1 VLQAEFFVLG
11 EELKM
16 LSSFSQEIT
25 EHLLLNKTNKK
36 GRLQP
41 SNRSAA
47 QKPYSLTRGVVLAS
61 STQTLQPGIF

>member
-25 EHLLLNKTNKK
+25 EHLLNKTNKK